1 MTQDGVNALQPFGA
15 PTDHR
20 LAQSHLCAQVKD
32 VAKQLP
38 QRSNAHVELSLSSDR
53 DGLVTA

>member
-1 MTQDGVNALQPFGA
+1 
-15 PTDHR
+15 
-20 LAQSHLCAQVKD
+20 

-53 DGLVTA
+53 DGLGHRVGVLEGLP